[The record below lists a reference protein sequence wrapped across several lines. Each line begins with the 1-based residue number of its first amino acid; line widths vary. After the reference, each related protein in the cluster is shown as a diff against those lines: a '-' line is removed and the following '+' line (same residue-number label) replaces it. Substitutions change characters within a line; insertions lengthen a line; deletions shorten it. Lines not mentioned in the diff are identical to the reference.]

1 MLYVCDQFVSNITL
15 MLDLETV
22 EILFVVL
29 EDFGDYTDP
38 EAFEVWGRSLMKVDD
53 YQTAQKK
60 IKLAVENA
68 KVIHEKPYIH
78 YSKSV

>member
-1 MLYVCDQFVSNITL
+1 M
-15 MLDLETV
+15 
-22 EILFVVL
+22 L

-60 IKLAVENA
+60 IKLALENA
-68 KVIHEKPYIH
+68 KVIYVYACENPYSHIE
-78 YSKSV
+78 SIKLG